1 MSLSSPCSPS
11 GSGIPPAQPPDNC
24 SRMSFWLARVSTVLA
39 LSFSLFTLVTLV
51 LFPLPPWMQLSS
63 CLAFTIVLTLML
75 RPGPFGAA
83 DSIPNVLFN
92 LVLGA
97 GCLVAL
103 FHYATDFENM
113 LYRITMDPTT
123 LDVASSFIL
132 VIGCIEICRRT
143 TGWGLTLVA
152 VGFLTYALLG
162 QYIPGDLGHGGFKP
176 VRVFTQLYNDAGIF
190 GTPLDAACTY
200 VFLFIIFGEF
210 LNRFGGGEVFMELAT
225 GVAGHYRGGP
235 AKVAVLSS
243 ALFGTIAG
251 SSIANVAATGSF
263 TIPLMKR
270 VGYRPAFAGA
280 VEAAASTGGQ
290 IMPPVMGATAFI
302 MAEMVGV
309 SYAEV
314 ALKSLIPALLYFFA
328 VLVMVHCEALKSNL
342 KGIPKS
348 ELPDVGQL
356 MRRRWA
362 YLLPILVIFV
372 ALLGFGV
379 STSRAA
385 MCGIAA
391 TVLVPFISPGVRVSF
406 AQCALAFVES
416 SKNILSIIA
425 ACGVAGIVI
434 GVLGITGLGG
444 KIGTLLLDISYGH
457 IFPMLLAGMV
467 LSIVLGMGLP
477 SAAAYIIA
485 ASVVGPALTLAGL
498 PMLSVHMFICYYAVL
513 SVVTP
518 PVALASYTAA
528 GIAGANANTVGME
541 AFRLTLAGFL
551 VPFMFIY
558 SPALILEGSTLEVT
572 WSCITATMGIV
583 FLGCGLQRYCF
594 GLLNPIQSIL
604 LLVAAVLSIYSGI
617 ITDGIGFLCAA
628 IALSFP
634 VQRRTLETWFAAHR
648 THSKVTE

>member
-1 MSLSSPCSPS
+1 MEPLSPLFTNDHTD
-11 GSGIPPAQPPDNC
+11 PPQAGKA
-24 SRMSFWLARVSTVLA
+24 SRITVWLERVIALLA
-39 LSFSLFTLVTLV
+39 FSFSLFTLVTLV
-51 LFPLPPWMQLSS
+51 LFPLPPWVQLAA
-63 CLAFTIVLTLML
+63 CLAFTLVLTLL
-75 RPGPFGAA
+75 LHPGPFGSAR
-83 DSIPNVLFN
+83 SVPNVLFN
-92 LVLGA
+92 LILGT

-103 FHYATDFENM
+103 FHYATDFEAM
-113 LYRITMDPTT
+113 LYRIIMDPTA
-123 LDVASSFIL
+123 LDIFSSVML
-132 VIGCIEICRRT
+132 VFGCIEICRRT

-152 VGFLTYALLG
+152 LVFLAYTLFG
-162 QYIPGDLGHGGFKP
+162 QFLPGELGHGGFNP
-176 VRVFTQLYNDAGIF
+176 IRVFTRLYNDAGIF

-225 GVAGHYRGGP
+225 GVAGHYKGGP

-302 MAEMVGV
+302 LAEMVGV
-309 SYAEV
+309 PYAEV

-342 KGIPKS
+342 QGIPKE
-348 ELPDVGQL
+348 ELPDVKQL
-356 MRRRWA
+356 LRRRWA
-362 YLLPILVIFV
+362 YLLPIVVIFT

-385 MCGIAA
+385 LCGIGA
-391 TVLVPFISPGVRVSF
+391 TILVPFILPGVRVSF
-406 AQCALAFVES
+406 SQCALALVQS

-434 GVLGITGLGG
+434 GALGITGLGG
-444 KIGTLLLDISYGH
+444 KIGTLLLTLSYGH

-485 ASVVGPALTLAGL
+485 ASVVGPALTMTGL
-498 PMLSVHMFICYYAVL
+498 PMFSVHMFICYYAVL

-528 GIAGANANTVGME
+528 GIAGANANAVGLE
-541 AFRLTLAGFL
+541 AFRLTMAGFL

-558 SPALILEGSTLEVT
+558 SPALILEGSTMEII
-572 WSCITATMGIV
+572 WACITASAGVV

-594 GLLNPIQSIL
+594 GVLTLLQSVL
-604 LLVAAVLSIYSGI
+604 LLAGALLSIYSGI
-617 ITDGIGFLCAA
+617 VTDLIGFACAVLA
-628 IALSFP
+628 MSVPA
-634 VQRRTLETWFAAHR
+634 QRRAIISWYSQSNAKM
-648 THSKVTE
+648 S